1 MSFEGS
7 SLNSVHL
14 ADAFEAAAL
23 RGPDRSFIVSGTRRL
38 SYAQVDQ
45 EARAL
50 AAALADLG
58 IEPGDRIA
66 VILPNWPEWVVT
78 LLATAFLGGTI
89 VPINPALGYH
99 ELKYQLR
106 HAEASIIVT
115 APSYEGRDFL
125 EWFDELI
132 GELPDVL
139 YLVAVGNE
147 DFWYDDRVFPYRELV
162 SKGARL
168 ETPAAPRDPDAT
180 LAILYTSGTMGKPK
194 GVCLS
199 HRNVVETAWKT
210 VEALGVT
217 PEDVSLVAVPCFTIF
232 GTSMVVGGIVAGVT
246 LVLQEN
252 FGPARTV
259 ELVARE
265 QVTLLH
271 GVPTMFQL
279 LVRERSFTAER
290 LPTLRTGII
299 AGSPVGPDLVQRVR
313 RTCDVQI
320 AYGLTE
326 TGPTVTMTRPGDTPA
341 QRIETVGRPLPLVE
355 VRIVDVTTGELH
367 GPEAIGELA
376 VKGPNVMSGYYRM
389 PAETRRAFTP
399 EGYFLTGD
407 LAMLDE
413 DGYVRIVG
421 RRKEM
426 IIRSGYN
433 VYPREVEDVL
443 RAHPAVEEICVVGVP
458 HEILGE
464 MICACIV
471 PTEGAIVRGEDF
483 VDFAREQMADYKVP
497 DLVRFFDALPMTSS
511 GKVKRRELAQVVA
524 LELTAS

>member
-23 RGPDRSFIVSGTRRL
+23 RGPDRSFIVSGIRRL

-232 GTSMVVGGIVAGVT
+232 CTSMVVGGIVAGVT

-271 GVPTMFQL
+271 
-279 LVRERSFTAER
+279 
-290 LPTLRTGII
+290 
-299 AGSPVGPDLVQRVR
+299 
-313 RTCDVQI
+313 
-320 AYGLTE
+320 
-326 TGPTVTMTRPGDTPA
+326 
-341 QRIETVGRPLPLVE
+341 
-355 VRIVDVTTGELH
+355 
-367 GPEAIGELA
+367 
-376 VKGPNVMSGYYRM
+376 
-389 PAETRRAFTP
+389 
-399 EGYFLTGD
+399 
-407 LAMLDE
+407 
-413 DGYVRIVG
+413 
-421 RRKEM
+421 
-426 IIRSGYN
+426 
-433 VYPREVEDVL
+433 
-443 RAHPAVEEICVVGVP
+443 
-458 HEILGE
+458 
-464 MICACIV
+464 
-471 PTEGAIVRGEDF
+471 
-483 VDFAREQMADYKVP
+483 
-497 DLVRFFDALPMTSS
+497 
-511 GKVKRRELAQVVA
+511 
-524 LELTAS
+524 